1 MNGASEATLQEL
13 LAVAKATNINL
24 ANFIKAAGGSSSGGG
39 TGGSG
44 GVASTAASAASSFNI
59 AGIAAKTVGG
69 AFSLLGNVVGG
80 IVGTASD
87 LAGNFYDFS
96 KAAINGTASLGQ
108 LAMVFKDIPVVGK
121 FAPLIAEIFDY
132 ADKLSGFY
140 RSMTKAGASFGG
152 DLFAM
157 STAAAKSGLSLQS
170 FSSIIS
176 QNGEQFATMGL
187 NVQNGI
193 DKFTQASG
201 ALLGPGSKF
210 SKELFGLGYTADETG
225 NALATVIARQGIM
238 GSKNALTADQL
249 AEKTRDYLVELD
261 GLTKLT
267 GASREAAEA
276 EQKKLNMDQGYQ
288 LFRDRLDKGGKG
300 VMDSL
305 ENIGTRFGPG
315 VMDAIK
321 LGSQGIIGP
330 MTKAGQDLNTASR
343 GMYGEIA
350 KTAQELVQAGVPPAE
365 AQRIML
371 EKLKQASMNT
381 VAFGDSMNKQQL
393 AVNASMF
400 NNVRE
405 LTLFGRNLKEN
416 NGDIGA
422 AQAAIKKQQQDQ
434 ATGNASAIGQ
444 ANQSIQNFGAGLT
457 SMMNKV
463 LGPVTTKLAGWTE
476 TFMKG
481 ASDLVKPNG
490 PLDGVLDD
498 VLKQFDGVS
507 KWMGKTFEELRK
519 TKSPEEFWDLLKK
532 KGNEAWDNVSDSF
545 DEFMEGPMGKAL
557 TNFWDTTIKPMFDGL
572 WKKVMDGMGS
582 VFKDIFDFVVKESRN
597 TRFGRMLFG
606 EGSRQ
611 EQSERD
617 LAEQVAKLVEN
628 QKKLKD
634 PETGSIGRWNAER
647 NINNAQAEIDKFKK
661 SGEIPEESLK
671 RILAPVAPQPKAKGG
686 PINAGTY
693 LVGEKG
699 PEILNVGSSGNVV
712 SNDSIAALLARTGE
726 SDKAITS
733 LMTMLN
739 TQNKQMLSYIA
750 EMTDYTKRN
759 NDALKGMSGDAFA

>member
-24 ANFIKAAGGSSSGGG
+24 ANFIKAAGGAPAGGA
-39 TGGSG
+39 GGSG
-44 GVASTAASAASSFNI
+44 GVASTAASAASSFSL

-69 AFSLLGNVVGG
+69 AFSLLGNIVGG

-96 KAAINGTASLGQ
+96 KAAMGGTASLGQ
-108 LAMVFKDIPVVGK
+108 LAMVFKDLPVVGK

-157 STAAAKSGLSLQS
+157 STAAAKSGLTLQS

-276 EQKKLNMDQGYQ
+276 EQKKLNVDQGYQ

-330 MTKAGQDLNTASR
+330 MTKAGQDMNTASR

-371 EKLKQASMNT
+371 EKLKKASMNT
-381 VAFGDSMNKQQL
+381 VAFGDSMNTQQL
-393 AVNASMF
+393 AVNASMY

-405 LTLFGRNLKEN
+405 LTLFGRTLRDN
-416 NGDIGA
+416 NGDINA

-463 LGPVTTKLAGWTE
+463 LGPVTTKLAGWSE
-476 TFMKG
+476 TFMNG
-481 ASDLVKPNG
+481 ASSLVKPNG

-507 KWMGKTFEELRK
+507 KWMGKTFEDLGNA
-519 TKSPEEFWDLLKK
+519 KSPKEFFDMLKE
-532 KGNEAWDNVSDSF
+532 KGTEAWDNVTDAF
-545 DEFMEGPMGKAL
+545 DEFMKGPIGQAI
-557 TNFWDTTIKPMFDGL
+557 TNFWEKTVIPKFNSVMESIKA
-572 WKKVMDGMGS
+572 GMGS
-582 VFKDIFDFVVKESRN
+582 VMKDMLDYIVEQSRN
-597 TRFGRMLFG
+597 TKFGRMLFG
-606 EGSRQ
+606 SKEDDTA
-611 EQSERD
+611 D
-617 LAEQVAKLVEN
+617 LKNALAKLAEN
-628 QKKLKD
+628 QKILSD
-634 PETGSIGRWNAER
+634 PKSSFWER
-647 NINNAQAEIDKFKK
+647 TKAKTDMATHDYEGTIKKIEARDVLSEDEKKAIDVNYK
-661 SGEIPEESLK
+661 
-671 RILAPVAPQPKAKGG
+671 PKASGG
-686 PINAGTY
+686 PINAGSY

-699 PEILNVGSSGNVV
+699 PELLNVGASGNVV
-712 SNDSIAALLARTGE
+712 SNDSIAALLSRTGE
-726 SDKAITS
+726 SDKVIAS
-733 LMTMLN
+733 LMNMLN

-759 NDALKGMSGDAFA
+759 NDALKSMSGDAFA